1 MDRWEP
7 ISLTSASRPILD
19 THETMQTTQDQIGL
33 YDGRQKAED
42 YPNGTVYLTSYRLL
56 YIDAKDPKRK
66 SIGLDLRYIKGM
78 QHYGGF
84 MSSSPKI
91 TLDLYTVAE
100 KKDEISSDPS
110 RSSSGSS
117 TTTASA
123 TTARTGTSSSHSPTG
138 PSTTVA
144 AAAAWSAPMWICTIC
159 SNSNQGDLIK
169 CGICGVK
176 RPATADKPASG
187 RPNPYAS
194 ASAKLSLLDTPSHYS
209 VARKDSP
216 VLVDQP
222 LLQSDSYSASTPPPL
237 PNKDDS
243 MDPPKL
249 ACPVCTFHN
258 DPFMLQC
265 EMCGSPLQDAETA
278 AFALERQRQHQRSI
292 SHLPSAIAPTSSSAS
307 STTIPNTAATASGDD
322 SKKSTGTGGLIS
334 SFSSM
339 MYSKT
344 TNVGLG
350 KSKTDADEKDKNSI
364 KLSFRGGGSTNFY
377 STLRSTMALKA
388 WEVSGIIRTVET
400 AQKQN
405 EQTLSSA
412 FQDLQA
418 LMDKAADM
426 VTLAET
432 ISSRLMRSNSQD
444 TETVVTFKSYLLS
457 MGIAAPVTKDTAG
470 AVFHKELAREL
481 AEFMLPLVE
490 REGGMLSLTDAYC
503 VFNRAR
509 GVELV
514 SPKDLYT
521 ACQQFEDL
529 NLPLRLRKFD
539 SGLVAIQT
547 LARHNDDEVAATVH
561 KTVQDLPAG
570 MGITAVELA
579 RAMHISVA
587 LAQDQLLYWDLHDIE
602 FTISYQVRNA
612 QIPPAAQFNSCET
625 LGVHYGTRANLDCTI
640 LTAAKSDSILMG
652 QSIGLFS

>member
-19 THETMQTTQDQIGL
+19 SHEIMQTTQDQIGL

-100 KKDEISSDPS
+100 KKDEISGE
-110 RSSSGSS
+110 SSHLSAEESNTTAA
-117 TTTASA
+117 TTT
-123 TTARTGTSSSHSPTG
+123 TGTGAGLSHTSTSP
-138 PSTTVA
+138 A
-144 AAAAWSAPMWICTIC
+144 MAAWNSPMWICAIC
-159 SNSNQGDLIK
+159 SNSNSGDLVKCAI
-169 CGICGVK
+169 CGIK
-176 RPATADKPASG
+176 RPAATGERPSSG

-194 ASAKLSLLDTPSHYS
+194 AAAKLSLLDTPSHLS
-209 VARKDSP
+209 LPRKDSP
-216 VLVDQP
+216 VLADQP
-222 LLQSDSYSASTPPPL
+222 LLQSDSYSASTPLSSSPSPL
-237 PNKDDS
+237 PAPPTTNNDS
-243 MDPPKL
+243 IDPPKL
-249 ACPVCTFHN
+249 TCTLCTFHN
-258 DPFMLQC
+258 DPFMIQC
-265 EMCGSPLQDAETA
+265 EMCGNPLQDADTV
-278 AFALERQRQHQRSI
+278 AFALERQQQHQRSI
-292 SHLPSAIAPTSSSAS
+292 SHLPSTIAPSSATSGS
-307 STTIPNTAATASGDD
+307 STTISPSPNTIVASGDD
-322 SKKSTGTGGLIS
+322 SKRYTGAGGLIS

-339 MYSKT
+339 MYARTS
-344 TNVGLG
+344 VGLG
-350 KSKTDADEKDKNSI
+350 KSKTDGDEKDKNCI

-388 WEVSGIIRTVET
+388 WERKPVAMKPQKSRPKEQVVETAPPVPRVGGISGIMRTVET

-418 LMDKAADM
+418 LMDMAAEM
-426 VTLAET
+426 VTMAENFSSQ
-432 ISSRLMRSNSQD
+432 ISRSNSSGLN
-444 TETVVTFKSYLLS
+444 TEETATFKSYLLS

-481 AEFMLPLVE
+481 AEFILPFVE
-490 REGGMLSLTDAYC
+490 REGGMLSLTDTYC

-514 SPKDLYT
+514 SPKDLHT
-521 ACQQFEDL
+521 ACQQFVDL
-529 NLPLRLRKFD
+529 NLPLRLRKFE

-547 LARHNDDEVAATVH
+547 LARHNDDEVAATVL
-561 KTVQDLPAG
+561 KAVQDLPPG
-570 MGITAVELA
+570 LGITAVELA
-579 RAMHISVA
+579 RVMQISVV
-587 LAQDQLLYWDLHDIE
+587 LAQDQLLGL
-602 FTISYQVRNA
+602 
-612 QIPPAAQFNSCET
+612 ET
-625 LGVHYGTRANLDCTI
+625 
-640 LTAAKSDSILMG
+640 
-652 QSIGLFS
+652 